1 MNQKPTT
8 INYEGLVEKALR
20 RVVRDSLA
28 IVVANGL
35 PGNSHFYISFNT
47 KHLGVKMADYLLT
60 AHGDKMTIIVQHQFW
75 DLTVRDND
83 FDITLSFNHRPEVLT
98 IPFAAITEFSDPAAG
113 FALQFT
119 PMVANKNSRQASD
132 EKSDKQARVERL
144 HKPNAM
150 STKTPAKS
158 LAKTL
163 ANNSA
168 NPKTQPKSPAK
179 TSAVGAVGAEKI
191 AMPIKPPIKPIALP
205 KNAKTGNTS
214 PHQGYRQ
221 RQGNSADVVELD
233 NFRKKP

>member
-1 MNQKPTT
+1 MSQKPTT

-119 PMVANKNSRQASD
+119 PMVANKNNRQTSG
-132 EKSDKQARVERL
+132 EKSAKPARVESLR
-144 HKPNAM
+144 KPNNM
-150 STKTPAKS
+150 STKTPAKPLS
-158 LAKTL
+158 KTL
-163 ANNSA
+163 ANS
-168 NPKTQPKSPAK
+168 PKTQPKPPAK
-179 TSAVGAVGAEKI
+179 TSAVAAEKI
-191 AMPIKPPIKPIALP
+191 AMPIKPPLKPIALP

-214 PHQGYRQ
+214 PSQRY

-233 NFRKKP
+233 SFRKKP